1 MKVVFLA
8 KQNPFL
14 IGWIE
19 VKEGEEFDCPECL
32 ARHKV
37 ADGKIV
43 RVVCEYDEPC
53 PHTSWGEED
62 DGTLKVYFTRHKE
75 EGELA
80 KQGDYSDYVN
90 LRQLGL
96 TPGQLGRMIGLV
108 DWIRKVFPQ
117 VLEELKEAEK
127 LMNEMRSGDQSK
139 DARARVIVQNARIKI
154 EVLLKD
160 IDKYAPQSE

>member
-1 MKVVFLA
+1 MKVILLA

-37 ADGKIV
+37 VNGKIV

-53 PHTSWGEED
+53 PHTSWRED
-62 DGTLKVYFTRHKE
+62 NNTLKVYFTRYIE
-75 EGELA
+75 EGMLA

-96 TPGQLGRMIGLV
+96 TPGQLGRMMGLV
-108 DWIRKVFPQ
+108 GWIRKVFPK

-127 LMNEMRSGDQSK
+127 LMEGMRSGDSSK
-139 DARARVIVQNARIKI
+139 DARARAIVQNARIKI
-154 EVLLKD
+154 QVLLEG
-160 IDKYAPQSE
+160 IDEYAPQSE

>member
-37 ADGKIV
+37 VDGKIV

-53 PHTSWGEED
+53 PHTSWEED
-62 DGTLKVYFTRHKE
+62 DGTLKVYFTRYIE

-90 LRQLGL
+90 LR
-96 TPGQLGRMIGLV
+96 
-108 DWIRKVFPQ
+108 
-117 VLEELKEAEK
+117 
-127 LMNEMRSGDQSK
+127 
-139 DARARVIVQNARIKI
+139 
-154 EVLLKD
+154 
-160 IDKYAPQSE
+160 